1 MQVLVI
7 GGTGFIGSHVTR
19 QLAALRHRVT
29 IVSRR
34 GLAPADAEGVHAI
47 AADRQSLE
55 DAADTLRALRPDV
68 VVDIVLSSGAQAE
81 ALVRTF
87 RGATGRIVA
96 VSSIDV
102 YRACGVLHGLEPG
115 PLEPVPLTE
124 ESPLR
129 TRLQTYPPE
138 TLKKL
143 RAVFGWLDDLYDK
156 IPVERAV
163 LSAGE
168 DLPATVLRLPMVYGP
183 GDPLHRLH
191 PIIKRIE
198 DGRRVISLSTSMAE
212 WRAPRGYVE
221 NVAGAIVLAATSEH
235 AAGRV
240 YNVAEID
247 ALSEG
252 EWTRA
257 VADAAEWDGEV
268 AAIPDD
274 LVPPHLKPPGNA
286 AQHWTTDSSRIR
298 RELGYREPIPR
309 AEAIRRTIAWE
320 RQHPPAQFDPAAFD
334 YPAEDAALGTE
345 PGGPS

>member
-1 MQVLVI
+1 MRVLIV

-19 QLAALRHRVT
+19 QLAALRHQVT
-29 IVSRR
+29 VVSRR
-34 GLAPADAEGVHAI
+34 GLVPADAEGVHAI
-47 AADRQSLE
+47 AADRRSLE
-55 DAADTLRALRPDV
+55 DAADTLRAVRPDV
-68 VVDIVLSSGAQAE
+68 VVDVVLSSGAQAE

-87 RGATGRIVA
+87 RGATSRIVA

-115 PLEPVPLTE
+115 PVEPVPLTE

-138 TLKKL
+138 TLKRL

-156 IPVERAV
+156 IPVERTV

-191 PIIKRIE
+191 PIINRIE
-198 DGRRVISLSTSMAE
+198 DGRRVIPLSVSMAA

-221 NVAGAIVLAATSEH
+221 NVAAAIVLAAISER

-257 VADAAEWDGEV
+257 VADAAEWDGDV
-268 AAIPDD
+268 AEIPDD
-274 LVPPHLKPPGNA
+274 LAPPHLRPPGNA
-286 AQHWTTDSSRIR
+286 AQHWTTDSSRLR
-298 RELGYREPIPR
+298 RELGFREAIPR
-309 AEAIRRTIAWE
+309 ETGLRRAIAWE
-320 RQHPPAQFDPAAFD
+320 RQHPPAHIDLAAFD
-334 YPAEDAALGTE
+334 YEAEDRALGRR
-345 PGGPS
+345 SS